1 MTDET
6 EWIANPQPVA
16 VFATTHW
23 SVVLNAGEAGSP
35 VADEAI
41 ARLCK
46 IYWYPLYAYV
56 RRQGYNADQA
66 QDLTQEF
73 FARLLAKNYFR
84 ALDRQKGKFRSFLLA
99 SMEHFL
105 AKEWRDARRLKR
117 GGGQTI
123 SSLDETNAESRYKL
137 EPAETMTAERIY
149 ERRWAFT
156 LLEQAHQHL
165 RQEFVAV
172 VKLSLFEALQ
182 VFLTG
187 DRSDITYAQVGAN
200 LDMTEGAVKVA
211 VHRLRR
217 RYGEV
222 LREEIANTVSS
233 PEEVEDELR
242 HLLTV
247 VSS

>member
-6 EWIANPQPVA
+6 EWIANPQPMA

-23 SVVLNAGEAGSP
+23 SAVVNAGEEGSP
-35 VADEAI
+35 AAAEAI
-41 ARLCK
+41 AKLCK

-56 RRQGYNADQA
+56 RRQGYSADQA
-66 QDLTQEF
+66 QELTQEF
-73 FARLLAKNYFR
+73 FARLLARNYFR

-105 AKEWRDARRLKR
+105 AKEWRDSHRLKR

-123 SSLDETNAESRYKL
+123 CSLDEGDTETRYKL

-156 LLEQAHQHL
+156 LLEQAHKHL
-165 RQEFVAV
+165 RDEFVAAG
-172 VKLSLFEALQ
+172 KLPLFDALQ

-187 DRSDITYAQVGAN
+187 DRSDITYAQMGATI
-200 LDMTEGAVKVA
+200 DMTEGAVKVA

-222 LREEIANTVSS
+222 LREEIAATVSS
-233 PEEVEDELR
+233 ADEVEEELR
-242 HLLTV
+242 HLLSV
-247 VSS
+247 VSG